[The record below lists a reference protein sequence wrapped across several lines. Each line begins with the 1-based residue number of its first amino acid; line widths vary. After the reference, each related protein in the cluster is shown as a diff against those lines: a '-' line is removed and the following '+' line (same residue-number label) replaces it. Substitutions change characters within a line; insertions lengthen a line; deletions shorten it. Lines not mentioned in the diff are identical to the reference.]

1 MGDDDDEVSIR
12 ADARPFGGILGY
24 MVFGQFAM
32 SFNYRDKLV
41 VVGGASPPADL
52 LAPTTI
58 PFSLEGG
65 GVGLLPKDLGVLE
78 FPASRIIVPAVIEG
92 TPRTMLLDTG
102 ASWVALRTSIFREI
116 VSDGRGQVSDDAT
129 LATGRTTTKVTRLRT
144 VSVGGEEVLGAV
156 AAAGDWVDA
165 LLLTLSTE
173 VGHPVDGLLGAP
185 YLREFYVTV
194 DYPSHN
200 VALRRYVSEAHLK
213 DDYVRVGFDS
223 RRSPGPLGD
232 HQLCGEPRLQGD
244 RRGSER
250 DEPGDELLAVDGKSV
265 SDADVVSADR
275 LLVGTAGS
283 SLTLQFSKKTVTVQ
297 VEDSFAL
304 RGPLALSHE
313 DPWRPMRRGA
323 TAKTPRVDTKG
334 PSPIL
339 GGLAVDPLR
348 SSKGAG
354 RLGLGDSFDFQR
366 EGARLSGGKK

>member
-1 MGDDDDEVSIR
+1 
-12 ADARPFGGILGY
+12 

-102 ASWVALRTSIFREI
+102 ASWVALRTSIFQEI

-144 VSVGGEEVLGAV
+144 VSAGGQEVLGAV
-156 AAAGDWVDA
+156 AAAGDRVDA

-200 VALRRYVSEAHLK
+200 VVLRRYASEAHLK
-213 DDYVRVGFDS
+213 DDYVRVGFDLAVA
-223 RRSPGPLGD
+223 RSLSGTISFVVNRVFKGTD
-232 HQLCGEPRLQGD
+232 AEAKGIR
-244 RRGSER
+244 
-250 DEPGDELLAVDGKSV
+250 PGDELLAVDGKSV

-283 SLTLQFSKKTVTVQ
+283 SLTLEFSKKTVTVQ
-297 VEDSFAL
+297 VEDLLPFA
-304 RGPLALSHE
+304 P
-313 DPWRPMRRGA
+313 P
-323 TAKTPRVDTKG
+323 
-334 PSPIL
+334 
-339 GGLAVDPLR
+339 
-348 SSKGAG
+348 
-354 RLGLGDSFDFQR
+354 
-366 EGARLSGGKK
+366 